1 MKKAFFKNTKKPP
14 RIRKN
19 LKIGH
24 RHVSTLHDW
33 LQYLDRG
40 IPVDAIYLDFRK
52 AFDTVPHKRLLG
64 KLWVYGVRGQVL
76 KEVEDFLSDRYQYVS
91 VTDKTSQK
99 IPVTSG
105 VVS

>member
-1 MKKAFFKNTKKPP
+1 M
-14 RIRKN
+14 
-19 LKIGH
+19 
-24 RHVSTLHDW
+24 
-33 LQYLDRG
+33 
-40 IPVDAIYLDFRK
+40 DAIYLDFRK
-52 AFDTVPHKRLLG
+52 AFDTVPHKRLLS